1 MRAYWAIVSARY
13 RMLLQYRAAAIAGF
27 ATQVFWGLIKVMIF
41 AAFYRASRSPQPMSY
56 AEVVT
61 YVWLG
66 QAMLRMLPWDIE
78 GDIRQMIRSGAVA
91 YELLRPLD
99 LYALWYARALAWR
112 TAPTTLRALPMFVL
126 AMACFGM
133 QWPASAAS
141 GLAWAAA
148 TVGALCLACA
158 VTTLL
163 SVSLLWTIAGDGA
176 ARLIV
181 AGVIFLSG
189 MIVPLPLFP
198 DWAQTIVGLL
208 PFRGI
213 VDLPFR
219 LYTGHIPP
227 EGVWGVLGHQLAW
240 TVGLVAFGRWLLARG
255 TRRLVVQG
263 G

>member
-1 MRAYWAIVSARY
+1 MRAYWAIISARF
-13 RMLLQYRAAAIAGF
+13 RMLLQYRAAAVAGF

-41 AAFYRASRSPQPMSY
+41 AAFYGAARAPQPMSY

-66 QAMLRMLPWDIE
+66 QAMLRMLPWDME
-78 GDIRQMIRSGAVA
+78 GDIRAMIRSGSVA

-99 LYALWYARALAWR
+99 LYSLWYARALAWR
-112 TAPTTLRALPMFVL
+112 TAPTTLRALPMFAL
-126 AMACFGM
+126 AIPLFGM

-141 GLAWAAA
+141 GLAWVAA
-148 TVGALCLACA
+148 TVGALALACA
-158 VTTLL
+158 ITTLL
-163 SVSLLWTIAGDGA
+163 SVSLLWTVSGDGA

-198 DWAQTIVGLL
+198 DWAQSVIGVL
-208 PFRGI
+208 PFRGL

-219 LYTGHIPP
+219 LYCGHIPP
-227 EGVWGVLGHQLAW
+227 AGVFGVLAHQLVW
-240 TVGLVAFGRWLLARG
+240 TVGLVAFGRWLLGRG

>member
-13 RMLLQYRAAAIAGF
+13 RMLLQYRAAAVAGF

-41 AAFYRASRSPQPMSY
+41 AAFYRASRAPQPMSY

-66 QAMLRMLPWDIE
+66 QAMLRMLPWDMD
-78 GDIRQMIRSGAVA
+78 GDLRAMIRSGAVA

-99 LYALWYARALAWR
+99 LYALWFARAVAWR
-112 TAPTTLRALPMFVL
+112 TAPTTLRAIPMFAL

-133 QWPASAAS
+133 RAPASAAS
-141 GLAWAAA
+141 GAAWLAAM
-148 TVGALCLACA
+148 VGALLLACA
-158 VTTLL
+158 ITTLL
-163 SVSLLWTIAGDGA
+163 SVSLLWTISGDGA

-198 DWAQTIVGLL
+198 DWAQSVVNVL

-219 LYTGHIPP
+219 LYMGHIAPA
-227 EGVWGVLGHQLAW
+227 GVWGVLAHQLAW
-240 TVGLVAFGRWLLARG
+240 TLGLVLFGRWLLARG

>member
-1 MRAYWAIVSARY
+1 MRAYWAVISARY
-13 RMLLQYRAAAIAGF
+13 RMLLQYRAAAVAGF

-41 AAFYRASRSPQPMSY
+41 AAFYRASRGPQPMRY

-66 QAMLRMLPWDIE
+66 QAMLRMLPWDMD
-78 GDIRQMIRSGAVA
+78 GDIRQKIRSGAVA

-99 LYALWYARALAWR
+99 LYALWYARAVAWR

-126 AMACFGM
+126 AMAFFGM
-133 QWPASAAS
+133 QWPASVGS
-141 GLAWAAA
+141 GLAWLAA
-148 TVGALCLACA
+148 TAGALVLACA
-158 VTTLL
+158 ITTLL
-163 SVSLLWTIAGDGA
+163 SVSLLWTVSGDGA

-198 DWAQTIVGLL
+198 EWAQRVVNVL
-208 PFRGI
+208 PFRGL

-219 LYTGHIPP
+219 LYVGHIPP
-227 EGVWGVLGHQLAW
+227 AQVVAVLAHQLAW
-240 TVGLVAFGRWLLARG
+240 TLGLVAFGRWLLGRG
-255 TRRLVVQG
+255 KRRLVVQG